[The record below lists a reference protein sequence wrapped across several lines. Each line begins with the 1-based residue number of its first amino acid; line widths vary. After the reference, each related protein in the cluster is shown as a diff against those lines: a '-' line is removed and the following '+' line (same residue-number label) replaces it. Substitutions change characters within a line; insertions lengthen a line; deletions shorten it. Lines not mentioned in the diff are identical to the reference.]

1 MTLPRAARRGG
12 GGWAC
17 SVCIRKVS
25 SAAKLQFVQPVGA
38 GGSCGHRP
46 PPRQE
51 VSGSFRD
58 VLGPGP
64 SLGVREHDVHSDQG
78 FHAVTP
84 RLVRTQVLR
93 SMSCVS
99 SLVPVSPSSRCWDE
113 MECSSAVGSTAS
125 KRAPRTSRSP
135 QRGVRPAAGE
145 PSQLRWAALR
155 AFSFRS
161 PHTWPTSIK
170 CRPSSI
176 QTATTRTGKECS
188 S

>member
-1 MTLPRAARRGG
+1 MGVFCLHKKSFFCCEAAVCP
-12 GGWAC
+12 AC
-17 SVCIRKVS
+17 RCGRVLRTP
-25 SAAKLQFVQPVGA
+25 AA
-38 GGSCGHRP
+38 ST
-46 PPRQE
+46 
-51 VSGSFRD
+51 SGSFRD

-78 FHAVTP
+78 FHAVIP

-145 PSQLRWAALR
+145 PSQRRWATLR